1 VYESAQK
8 IGKYKTIPR
17 TEGVSTTEIVGRML
31 LMQKTHL
38 DLASV
43 DSEYAPLTSPCDFVV
58 QKQKHTRASAVA
70 ILRSEGGYRVYLVPY
85 LSVRLHYCIR
95 MGFTVPG
102 QCSLTAVLAFEIQAK
117 PRPAGDGPE
126 PRPDRQQGLSAQVQ
140 LPHHQPHAASIL
152 RRYGPLSVNGCRN
165 KRCVGTRSSA

>member
-43 DSEYAPLTSPCDFVV
+43 DSECAPLTSPCEFVV
-58 QKQKHTRASAVA
+58 QNKNTRAPQLLQVCVP
-70 ILRSEGGYRVYLVPY
+70 GGYRVNLVPFS
-85 LSVRLHYCIR
+85 SVRLHYYVR
-95 MGFTVPG
+95 MGFP
-102 QCSLTAVLAFEIQAK
+102 C
-117 PRPAGDGPE
+117 PA
-126 PRPDRQQGLSAQVQ
+126 
-140 LPHHQPHAASIL
+140 
-152 RRYGPLSVNGCRN
+152 SVY
-165 KRCVGTRSSA
+165 